1 MFLLSQDLVRLR
13 EKKFNKQKKWKSTYH
28 ISCVQENMDTKCFAF
43 FRGTVLN
50 VKSTLRAKLSR
61 NAQE

>member
-1 MFLLSQDLVRLR
+1 MFLLSQDLVRPR
-13 EKKFNKQKKWKSTYH
+13 EKKFNKQKKWKSTY
-28 ISCVQENMDTKCFAF
+28 QENMDTKCFAF